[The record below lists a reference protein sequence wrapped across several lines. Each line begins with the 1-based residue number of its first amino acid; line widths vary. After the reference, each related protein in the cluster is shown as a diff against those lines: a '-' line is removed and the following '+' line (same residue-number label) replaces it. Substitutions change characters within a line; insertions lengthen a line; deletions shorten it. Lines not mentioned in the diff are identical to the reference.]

1 MGFER
6 SYLNFFFLDTMLFSA
21 HGFAEHKV
29 FFQEYVDYVIEA
41 TLHTR
46 FYPHFTAKK
55 LKFTQY
61 HTRAG
66 I

>member
-1 MGFER
+1 
-6 SYLNFFFLDTMLFSA
+6 MLFSA

-46 FYPHFTAKK
+46 FYPHFTSKK
-55 LKFTQY
+55 LKFTLSIILGLGFK
-61 HTRAG
+61 TG
-66 I
+66 ST